1 MDENEIADAAVED
14 LIDFVDAAQTVL
26 LPALVRGGADDDD
39 ESALDDRLLT
49 EAGIQLFGEWSP
61 EHLERFLTDLDHL
74 RDRIDGFAEVLDELD
89 EAELDEIVVD
99 EL

>member
-1 MDENEIADAAVED
+1 MDENEIADAAMED

-26 LPALVRGGADDDD
+26 LPALVRGETDD
-39 ESALDDRLLT
+39 ESALDDRMLT